1 MYKVTMLALALG
13 VVMVPS
19 AFAQTKI
26 GETCSGQHGMCT
38 AYCSANSSR
47 SMCNRDCEN
56 RMKMCM
62 ETGTYTWLNRPNA
75 MNLEKK

>member
-26 GETCSGQHGMCT
+26 GETCSGQNGMCT
-38 AYCSANSSR
+38 AYCSAYNSTGA
-47 SMCNRDCEN
+47 CKTDCEN
-56 RMKMCM
+56 RMKVCM
-62 ETGTYTWLNRPNA
+62 ATGTYTWLNRPNA